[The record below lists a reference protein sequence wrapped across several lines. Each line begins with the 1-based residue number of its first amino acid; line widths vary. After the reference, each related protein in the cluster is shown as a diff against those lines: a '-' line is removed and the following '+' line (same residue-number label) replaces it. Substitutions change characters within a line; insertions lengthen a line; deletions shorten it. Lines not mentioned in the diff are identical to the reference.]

1 MPGPQPPVLGTDE
14 DLLPAPRQARSLA
27 TRKKL
32 LHAGRSLFAEVGYE
46 AASIQAI
53 ASRAGTASG
62 AFYTYF
68 RSKRQLLIVLMNEL
82 LERLRD
88 LDLRPAG
95 GAATDTGVDARAGL
109 RSFLAAVFRADR
121 EYYGVVRAWQEA
133 ALTDAGLGRMQAAIE
148 RWTNARVLGVFR
160 LLQQYPNARPDR
172 DLPAFARMMDR
183 HFWSILARGASLP
196 RREFD
201 REVRIAADVIY
212 HYLFQDRPLPN
223 GCLTVMGKP
232 RPDGCGSVVV
242 ALNSRGYYSETAP
255 RRVAVWAVSLRS
267 IRPRRRPS

>member
-1 MPGPQPPVLGTDE
+1 MPGSGPPILADDE
-14 DLLPAPRQARSLA
+14 DLPAPPRQARSLA

-32 LHAGRSLFAEVGYE
+32 LEASRNLFAEQGYH
-46 AASIQAI
+46 ATSIQAI
-53 ASRAGTASG
+53 ASRAGTAAG

-88 LDLRPAG
+88 LDLRPTG
-95 GAATDTGVDARAGL
+95 GAAGVDARAGL
-109 RSFLAAVFRADR
+109 RSFLAAVFRADL

-133 ALTDAGLGRMQAAIE
+133 ALTDAGLGQMQAAIE
-148 RWTNARVLGVFR
+148 AWTNARILGVFR

-183 HFWSILARGASLP
+183 HFWSLLARGASLP
-196 RREFD
+196 RRDFD

-212 HYLFQDRPLPN
+212 HYLFHELVDAPPQ
-223 GCLTVMGKP
+223 KH
-232 RPDGCGSVVV
+232 SS
-242 ALNSRGYYSETAP
+242 SR
-255 RRVAVWAVSLRS
+255 
-267 IRPRRRPS
+267 